1 MPEHPPAGPTPV
13 TGLSRVQLVVDDVA
27 TCRSWWTQAL
37 GLEVLYEDENAPVAA
52 LRNRPGRFVVVLSAR
67 PPGSAGAGDRLDHL
81 AFAVPDRATL
91 DGWVAHLDELGIE
104 HPGVT
109 DELGSHSLQLVDP
122 DGTRVELV
130 AHPTDP
136 DPAALTSTQRVQP
149 TDRRHDALDPTQ
161 RRASLRCRPV
171 PSPGDPPRGRPDE
184 AVRRRARSGP
194 AAGVGHELAR
204 GEAAGA
210 VDERHAERRELLH
223 RPEAAHGHL

>member
-1 MPEHPPAGPTPV
+1 MSPPAARGGPRRS
-13 TGLSRVQLVVDDVA
+13 GSRCSTRTRTRRSPPCA
-27 TCRSWWTQAL
+27 TVPAGSWSCCRP
-37 GLEVLYEDENAPVAA
+37 D
-52 LRNRPGRFVVVLSAR
+52 

-161 RRASLRCRPV
+161 RRATWRCRPV